1 MGLRLVRIGN
11 KVRVG
16 EVKSLS
22 FRRSMRNSAVI
33 LYVVALWVAFVI
45 LGRIL
50 GDIPEWVGLVF
61 STINVSFIGIIDKQL
76 PTRKNKN
83 MFLMFAFMAFGLAC
97 IGVGGVV
104 SGKMAIE
111 SGMWIL
117 VGMMLISLG
126 FGLYCLYCW
135 RRRVLWYKEI
145 ALQRELRAKRKRKL
159 EY

>member
-1 MGLRLVRIGN
+1 MGLRLVRVGN
-11 KVRVG
+11 KVSVG

-33 LYVVALWVAFVI
+33 LYVVALWVAFSI
-45 LGRIL
+45 LGYIMK
-50 GDIPEWVGLVF
+50 DIPEWLGFVF
-61 STINVSFIGIIDKQL
+61 STINVAFIGIIDKQL
-76 PTRKNKN
+76 PSRKNKN
-83 MFLMFAFMAFGLAC
+83 MFLMFAFMAFGLVC

-104 SGKMAIE
+104 SGQMAFE

-117 VGMMLISLG
+117 VGMMLICLG
-126 FGLYCLYCW
+126 YGLYCFYCW

-145 ALQRELRAKRKRKL
+145 ALQRELRAKRKKKL

>member
-1 MGLRLVRIGN
+1 MGLRLVRIGD
-11 KVRVG
+11 KVSVG

-50 GDIPEWVGLVF
+50 DDIPEWVGLVF

-97 IGVGGVV
+97 IGVGGDCPATRTKSQAQKEV
-104 SGKMAIE
+104 G
-111 SGMWIL
+111 IL
-117 VGMMLISLG
+117 V
-126 FGLYCLYCW
+126 
-135 RRRVLWYKEI
+135 RRFCYGITINKD
-145 ALQRELRAKRKRKL
+145 RK
-159 EY
+159 

>member
-33 LYVVALWVAFVI
+33 LYVVALWVAFAI

-50 GDIPEWVGLVF
+50 DDIPEWVGLVF

-83 MFLMFAFMAFGLAC
+83 MFLMFVFMAFGPAC
-97 IGVGGVV
+97 IGVEGVV
-104 SGKMAIE
+104 SGKIAIE
-111 SGMWIL
+111 SGLWIL
-117 VGMMLISLG
+117 VGMMLICLG
-126 FGLYCLYCW
+126 FGLYFLYRW

-145 ALQRELRAKRKRKL
+145 ALQRELRAKRKKKL

>member
-1 MGLRLVRIGN
+1 MGLRLVRIGD
-11 KVRVG
+11 KVSVG

-50 GDIPEWVGLVF
+50 DDIPEWVGLVF
-61 STINVSFIGIIDKQL
+61 STINAAFVGIIDKQL

-83 MFLMFAFMAFGLAC
+83 MFLLFAFMAFGLMYL
-97 IGVGGVV
+97 GVGGVV
-104 SGKMAIE
+104 SGKMTVD
-111 SGMWIL
+111 SGLWIL
-117 VGMMLISLG
+117 VGMMLISLV

>member
-1 MGLRLVRIGN
+1 MGLRLVRVGN
-11 KVRVG
+11 KVSVG

-33 LYVVALWVAFVI
+33 LYVVALWVAFSI
-45 LGRIL
+45 LGYIMK
-50 GDIPEWVGLVF
+50 DIPEWLGFVF
-61 STINVSFIGIIDKQL
+61 STINVAFIGIIDKQL
-76 PTRKNKN
+76 PSRKNKN
-83 MFLMFAFMAFGLAC
+83 MFLMFAFMAFGLVC

-104 SGKMAIE
+104 SGQMAIE

-117 VGMMLISLG
+117 VGMILICLSFG
-126 FGLYCLYCW
+126 FYCFYCW